1 MIDEKSRD
9 RAIAWSK
16 PCPASDE
23 VIEIPQLQEMSDFP
37 ADIQEAAAGFSQL
50 QGQIRALGSSD
61 LWRQLM

>member
-1 MIDEKSRD
+1 V
-9 RAIAWSK
+9 
-16 PCPASDE
+16 PASDE